1 MARNEKIGQ
10 FHVASPSAPK
20 MRIAAAVG
28 EDTNLNCFAG
38 YEYVE
43 VRVAAAAAEG
53 PTCCAHAAASPCGC
67 VEAAVANNH
76 RDTL

>member
-10 FHVASPSAPK
+10 FHVASSSAPK
-20 MRIAAAVG
+20 MRIAAAVDD
-28 EDTNLNCFAG
+28 DTNLNCLAG

-43 VRVAAAAAEG
+43 VRVAAAAEA

-67 VEAAVANNH
+67 VVAAVANND

>member
-1 MARNEKIGQ
+1 
-10 FHVASPSAPK
+10 
-20 MRIAAAVG
+20 MRIAAAVDD
-28 EDTNLNCFAG
+28 DTNLNCFAG

-43 VRVAAAAAEG
+43 VRVAAAAAAEG